1 MKYWRLA
8 ALSVLSHVVSIAG
21 GGDTLKL
28 LLLDFL
34 PIQIICYALISTE
47 QNANVPGDAYQ

>member
-21 GGDTLKL
+21 SGDTLKL